1 VQKLNQRNRRDRP
14 EARNELRAELDPLAP
29 LSVNAQMIAILEA
42 FPDDRTRSF
51 FPVINARNEPVGI
64 VHEERLKGLLYSQFG
79 RDLLT
84 NRVRPHRETE
94 YLTPCLIFDLTTEI
108 DRVLAAIAQRPNDH
122 AVLVVENGAYIGLHD
137 TRGIIR
143 TMHERML
150 TIARDQNPLTK
161 LPGNLMVAN
170 YMVDALESDQRPQV
184 FVHFDFDNFKPFND
198 RFGFRQGDRAIAMFA
213 DLMRSRLA
221 AGDVFWG
228 HIGGDHFFL
237 GAHGGG
243 GGAGHRLAAA
253 LQRAVRVGHG
263 EFLRPRGAA
272 QRYDRGD
279 RPQRH
284 RAIRILAFGQL
295 RLRDRRRNQRTREPR
310 RALRHAGRPQ
320 EACETLGRE
329 HRDRRLHELVAL
341 LPGRAEGASVAGRRP
356 ITMQLQPYLSFSGQC
371 EEALD
376 FYRSVFGGEIVGIN
390 RYGGSQMEGDVPP
403 DWGDKVMHA
412 TFIAGDITI
421 MAADSCQEQPG
432 ANNARARLCVG
443 SEVHDDGQRVFDG
456 LAAGGSVTV
465 PYAKQFW
472 GSSFGM
478 LVDRFG
484 IEWMVNAG
492 G

>member
-29 LSVNAQMIAILEA
+29 LSVNAQMIAIPEA
-42 FPDDRTRSF
+42 L
-51 FPVINARNEPVGI
+51 I
-64 VHEERLKGLLYSQFG
+64 YSQFG

-198 RFGFRQGDRAIAMFA
+198 RFGFRQGDRAITMFA

-221 AGDVFWG
+221 AGDVFLD
-228 HIGGDHFFL
+228 HIGGDDFFL
-237 GAHGGG
+237 GAHGE
-243 GGAGHRLAAA
+243 
-253 LQRAVRVGHG
+253 AVLPVIDSLPAFIAQFASDTASFYDPG
-263 EFLRPRGAA
+263 GAA
-272 QRYDRGD
+272 QRHDRGD

-284 RAIRILAFGQL
+284 RAIRTLAFGQL

-320 EACETLGRE
+320 EASKTLGRE
-329 HRDRRLHELVAL
+329 NRDRRLHELVAL

-356 ITMQLQPYLSFSGQC
+356 I
-371 EEALD
+371 
-376 FYRSVFGGEIVGIN
+376 N
-390 RYGGSQMEGDVPP
+390 
-403 DWGDKVMHA
+403 HA
-412 TFIAGDITI
+412 A
-421 MAADSCQEQPG
+421 S
-432 ANNARARLCVG
+432 
-443 SEVHDDGQRVFDG
+443 
-456 LAAGGSVTV
+456 TV
-465 PYAKQFW
+465 
-472 GSSFGM
+472 S
-478 LVDRFG
+478 
-484 IEWMVNAG
+484 
-492 G
+492 